1 MKRIWFA
8 LTMMV
13 FAGLGPVEAQEN
25 NPNRP
30 GQVQLPLEIYTQL
43 IQQAQAPDDPHAP
56 VNFALGN
63 ARVNV
68 NVGSTEPAAS
78 AEVSVTLSI
87 QIFEDAWALV
97 PVLPAGTPVTQA
109 TIQGSPV
116 QLVAT
121 PRGLAW
127 GTNQKGAYT
136 MQLVYRVDAAS
147 SKSGYV
153 LGVPLPEAA
162 SINLS
167 ANLPGTGLD
176 VAVIPAAGVRAT
188 PSGATTRINTT
199 IPTTRGVQISWRTP
213 SKRGASFSRAHYRA
227 ALSGNAIVWRG
238 EFRVELFAD
247 ETATLHLL
255 PRKVTLTNPQV
266 DGKEAS
272 ILVDGKHFATL
283 VKGRGVHTVVAT
295 FQTPVAR
302 ADGPPRVELVIP
314 KVPVSRFELTLP
326 GRKELSAQPGTNVTS
341 RTRANTTVATVHV
354 PLTDQVTLTWSESVP
369 DVVRREL
376 RANASLYHVIYAE
389 EGVLF
394 SRARVLYEVRRGET
408 NRLELIVP
416 GDVQVNQVSS
426 DAGAI
431 ADWRVTRQ
439 GNAQLLQIF
448 LDRQIQGEL
457 TFDVLYDR
465 SLGEGDSEAIPLLAA
480 PNVGRQRGMVAL
492 LSSSDLTLDPTEE
505 GETTPGG
512 ENQLPSFIRDDIEL
526 TIAHT
531 FKYADSPPAMTVA
544 ASEPERV
551 AGRYDAQVDS
561 LISLGDVTLTGSTSI
576 ELHVKSGSVE
586 QLELVLPEGTNL
598 LNLSGPSLRT
608 HRISEDDERV
618 IELEFT
624 QEMEGHFKIDL
635 SYERILGGDEA
646 EVGAS
651 TVRVRGADVE
661 QGRIAVEASSAVAVV
676 PSVADEL
683 SPIEVGELPRQLVL
697 QTTNPILLAFKY
709 VRAEPEPR
717 LALRVTRHRVVD
729 VQEAAID
736 TAEYKTLFT
745 RDGLSVTTARFIVR
759 NARKQFLRIEL
770 PENSEVW
777 SVFVAGRAEKPALAE
792 ADDDPESD
800 DALLIKIMNR
810 TEGFPVDLIY
820 ATRAPS
826 IRRLGSVRALLPRPD
841 ILVTESR
848 WDLFLPEGLDY
859 GRPETNMDILSADN
873 RVSGDEMRAALGGLA
888 EQSTSPN
895 VIGPLHIT
903 VPATGVHYAFRKLY
917 ANQGEVEA
925 FASIP
930 YTTASGTAL
939 GQLVSLLATGLIW
952 LGGWLFVTK
961 SEKLHH
967 AGRSL

>member
-68 NVGSTEPAAS
+68 NVGSTEPGRERGSLGHALDPNLRGRVGSRSRAPRRNSGDPGDDPRFAGSVGRGRQEDSRGARTKRALTRCSSCIAWMRLRPKAATS
-78 AEVSVTLSI
+78 SVC
-87 QIFEDAWALV
+87 
-97 PVLPAGTPVTQA
+97 
-109 TIQGSPV
+109 
-116 QLVAT
+116 
-121 PRGLAW
+121 
-127 GTNQKGAYT
+127 
-136 MQLVYRVDAAS
+136 
-147 SKSGYV
+147 
-153 LGVPLPEAA
+153 PLPEAA

-394 SRARVLYEVRRGET
+394 SRAR
-408 NRLELIVP
+408 
-416 GDVQVNQVSS
+416 
-426 DAGAI
+426 GA
-431 ADWRVTRQ
+431 
-439 GNAQLLQIF
+439 L
-448 LDRQIQGEL
+448 
-457 TFDVLYDR
+457 
-465 SLGEGDSEAIPLLAA
+465 
-480 PNVGRQRGMVAL
+480 
-492 LSSSDLTLDPTEE
+492 
-505 GETTPGG
+505 
-512 ENQLPSFIRDDIEL
+512 
-526 TIAHT
+526 
-531 FKYADSPPAMTVA
+531 
-544 ASEPERV
+544 
-551 AGRYDAQVDS
+551 
-561 LISLGDVTLTGSTSI
+561 
-576 ELHVKSGSVE
+576 
-586 QLELVLPEGTNL
+586 
-598 LNLSGPSLRT
+598 
-608 HRISEDDERV
+608 
-618 IELEFT
+618 
-624 QEMEGHFKIDL
+624 
-635 SYERILGGDEA
+635 
-646 EVGAS
+646 
-651 TVRVRGADVE
+651 
-661 QGRIAVEASSAVAVV
+661 
-676 PSVADEL
+676 
-683 SPIEVGELPRQLVL
+683 
-697 QTTNPILLAFKY
+697 
-709 VRAEPEPR
+709 
-717 LALRVTRHRVVD
+717 
-729 VQEAAID
+729 
-736 TAEYKTLFT
+736 
-745 RDGLSVTTARFIVR
+745 
-759 NARKQFLRIEL
+759 
-770 PENSEVW
+770 
-777 SVFVAGRAEKPALAE
+777 
-792 ADDDPESD
+792 
-800 DALLIKIMNR
+800 
-810 TEGFPVDLIY
+810 
-820 ATRAPS
+820 
-826 IRRLGSVRALLPRPD
+826 
-841 ILVTESR
+841 
-848 WDLFLPEGLDY
+848 
-859 GRPETNMDILSADN
+859 
-873 RVSGDEMRAALGGLA
+873 
-888 EQSTSPN
+888 
-895 VIGPLHIT
+895 
-903 VPATGVHYAFRKLY
+903 
-917 ANQGEVEA
+917 
-925 FASIP
+925 
-930 YTTASGTAL
+930 
-939 GQLVSLLATGLIW
+939 
-952 LGGWLFVTK
+952 
-961 SEKLHH
+961 
-967 AGRSL
+967 